1 MEGRTLGSD
10 YPVGEGEACPLNRKV
25 IHGWM
30 DRRADLRELSFPQPQ
45 CWLPAPA
52 LILTP
57 GGIGRAGPS
66 HLGHLTFQSRPLL
79 NPDPCHP
86 FLSSQTFFVK
96 CLIC

>member
-10 YPVGEGEACPLNRKV
+10 CPVGEEKPVPKQESDPWVDG
-25 IHGWM
+25 
-30 DRRADLRELSFPQPQ
+30 RRADLKRTV
-45 CWLPAPA
+45 LPSASVLAPSSSSDSDSW
-52 LILTP
+52 
-57 GGIGRAGPS
+57 GCGRAGPS